1 MILHLTNGLST
12 EKTLTSAT
20 MGLHLERLT
29 LKGQDLY
36 QLLQM
41 SDGELRETLSILYTR
56 FAPFS
61 QEIAHAED

>member
-1 MILHLTNGLST
+1 
-12 EKTLTSAT
+12 